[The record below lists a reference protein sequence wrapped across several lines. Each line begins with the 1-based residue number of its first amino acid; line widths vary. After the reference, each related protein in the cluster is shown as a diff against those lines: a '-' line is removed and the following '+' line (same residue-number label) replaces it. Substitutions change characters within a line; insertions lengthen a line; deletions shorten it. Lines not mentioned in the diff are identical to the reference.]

1 MYKINCLVKS
11 TLWFMSYEAI
21 IIASN
26 DYDTRLINETLWTT
40 NRPRHTIWTYNYV
53 IVSNKID
60 MSKIEHFRII
70 AGVLIV
76 TAAFSIAGLI
86 QGLEIV
92 AFMLLGI
99 VGLYFSF
106 FFIKYVYEQKGYS
119 LDQTEE
125 NLNE

>member
-1 MYKINCLVKS
+1 
-11 TLWFMSYEAI
+11 
-21 IIASN
+21 
-26 DYDTRLINETLWTT
+26 
-40 NRPRHTIWTYNYV
+40 
-53 IVSNKID
+53 

-70 AGVLIV
+70 AAILLV

-92 AFMLLGI
+92 AFIFLGVI
-99 VGLYFSF
+99 GLYFSF

-125 NLNE
+125 KINE